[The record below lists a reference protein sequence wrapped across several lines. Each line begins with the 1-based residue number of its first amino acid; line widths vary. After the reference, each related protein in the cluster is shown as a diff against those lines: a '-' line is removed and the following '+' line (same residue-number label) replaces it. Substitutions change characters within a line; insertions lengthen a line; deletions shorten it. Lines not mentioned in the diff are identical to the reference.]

1 MTIPYLTADLP
12 GTGGRI
18 KTKTD
23 DFIVREIPL
32 YPASGQ
38 GIHVYFTIEKRGIS
52 TLSAVNMIARALGRK
67 TMEIGYAGLKDTQA
81 VARQTFSIEH
91 ESHTRIAALELPQIR
106 ILEVTRHQNK
116 LKIGHLAGNHFT
128 IKIRNDQWAIA
139 GGSVADAGQK
149 ATAVLQRLATTG
161 VPNFFGPQRFGM
173 RGDNHQLGLSLL
185 RGRSEEFL
193 NRWLGDPDPQVDHG
207 GVLEARRHFA
217 NGNLDLAVTHWPG
230 HLREERRALGLLAR
244 HPKKFDQAM
253 RLVDIRLKRLLISAL
268 QAHLFNETLA
278 MRLDQI
284 NTILPGDLAWKHDIG
299 AVFRVEN
306 SAAQAAVEQ
315 PRCDAHEISP
325 SGPMFGYRMTE
336 PEGEPG
342 HMEKTVLEK
351 AGLKPSDFHSPR
363 AEKSKG
369 SRRAMRFFPS
379 EMTLHTGTDDLGPF
393 LELIFALPPGCF
405 ATVLLGEIMKT
416 DVPVD

>member
-185 RGRSEEFL
+185 RGRSQIR
-193 NRWLGDPDPQVDHG
+193 NRHSRSEAASGRRTIATASAKVHQCNDFCRGSRVGAGWLASRV
-207 GVLEARRHFA
+207 EATDAKGAGAYRGPA
-217 NGNLDLAVTHWPG
+217 HWP
-230 HLREERRALGLLAR
+230 AS
-244 HPKKFDQAM
+244 
-253 RLVDIRLKRLLISAL
+253 I
-268 QAHLFNETLA
+268 
-278 MRLDQI
+278 
-284 NTILPGDLAWKHDIG
+284 
-299 AVFRVEN
+299 
-306 SAAQAAVEQ
+306 
-315 PRCDAHEISP
+315 
-325 SGPMFGYRMTE
+325 
-336 PEGEPG
+336 
-342 HMEKTVLEK
+342 
-351 AGLKPSDFHSPR
+351 
-363 AEKSKG
+363 
-369 SRRAMRFFPS
+369 
-379 EMTLHTGTDDLGPF
+379 
-393 LELIFALPPGCF
+393 
-405 ATVLLGEIMKT
+405 
-416 DVPVD
+416 